1 MPHHAI
7 WDGWSFDLMYADL
20 AELYAARLEKRTPV
34 LPELPV
40 SYGDYAAWHREW
52 VNGPEYAR
60 QLAFWRDRLGRDR
73 DVGEQA
79 MRALPTDKP
88 RTDSY
93 THLDVYKRQR

>member
-1 MPHHAI
+1 M
-7 WDGWSFDLMYADL
+7 
-20 AELYAARLEKRTPV
+20 

-88 RTDSY
+88 RKPGMSGISDPYDIAIKRELVDNCLLY
-93 THLDVYKRQR
+93 TSRCV